1 MTARDFYLR
10 FSSLFNT
17 LTRDA
22 GLELDFTT
30 LQVLEQITSAH
41 AAGSPLKVSDVLALA
56 LASPATTHRKLDFLR
71 ANGFVRVETD
81 SENNTRTKW
90 LIPTEQSLDH
100 FDALGKAMMK
110 TAKQAQK
117 R

>member
-1 MTARDFYLR
+1 MSARDFYLR

-41 AAGSPLKVSDVLALA
+41 ASGAPLKVSDVLSLA
-56 LASPATTHRKLDFLR
+56 IASPATMHRKLDFLR
-71 ANGFVRVETD
+71 ANGFVSVATD
-81 SENNTRTKW
+81 TVNNTRAKW
-90 LIPTEQSLDH
+90 LIPTEQALAH
-100 FDALGKAMMK
+100 FDALGKALVN
-110 TAKQAQK
+110 TAKQTK
-117 R
+117 KN